1 MFISEFRPKVFEK
14 IKAENDK
21 KNKLIQGIKE
31 NFYNHIESV
40 LGVIDSVVK
49 EKKLKICIAL
59 ASNRTEKKQNFKQKE
74 INFFSNKIKNI
85 SLSNDKFYELADKSH
100 LVISMW
106 STLGA
111 ELFAQNKKVLFL
123 APKF

>member
-49 EKKLKICIAL
+49 EK
-59 ASNRTEKKQNFKQKE
+59 N
-74 INFFSNKIKNI
+74 
-85 SLSNDKFYELADKSH
+85 
-100 LVISMW
+100 
-106 STLGA
+106 
-111 ELFAQNKKVLFL
+111 
-123 APKF
+123 

>member
-59 ASNRTEKKQNFKQKE
+59 ASNRTEKK
-74 INFFSNKIKNI
+74 NKI
-85 SLSNDKFYELADKSH
+85 LS
-100 LVISMW
+100 
-106 STLGA
+106 
-111 ELFAQNKKVLFL
+111 KKKLIFFQT
-123 APKF
+123 K